1 MFSHFEVN
9 MRNHSQDIMKKQLY
23 QQLTETPYKQAL
35 VSQSL

>member
-1 MFSHFEVN
+1 MLPHFEVN

-23 QQLTETPYKQAL
+23 QQLTETQYKQAL